1 MSKHASP
8 TMIGTFVIAAVA
20 LLVAG
25 VLVFGGGR
33 YFHEEAHVIVY
44 FEGSVAGLRVGAAV
58 RFRGI
63 DIGTVKDIRINVPGA
78 VRDPKHIRIPVVLAI
93 DEDRL
98 KSQGVTDI
106 DLRDPRQVNALVA
119 AGLRAQLASESFV
132 TGVMYVALD
141 VRPDTPANLVGD
153 RRYPEIPPV
162 RGAMEGI
169 SDKVDDVLT
178 TLVSIDF
185 AGFVSSARSLVQH
198 TDELVTTPGLT
209 RTLARMETL
218 EAHLDQL
225 ILRVDATTAELAPAI
240 SELARASTSTSKA
253 LAPEGHLATQI
264 DATLRDLQLAV
275 RSVRRL
281 ADQLSRDPGAIV
293 RGGRP

>member
-8 TMIGTFVIAAVA
+8 TVIGTFVITAVA
-20 LLVAG
+20 LLLAG
-25 VLVFGGGR
+25 ALIFGGGR

-58 RFRGI
+58 KFRGI
-63 DIGTVKDIRINVPGA
+63 DVGTVKDIRINVPGA
-78 VRDPKHIRIPVVLAI
+78 VRDPKHIRIPVLLAI

-98 KSQGVTDI
+98 KSEGVTEI
-106 DLRDPRQVNALVA
+106 DLRDPLQVNALVA
-119 AGLRAQLASESFV
+119 EGLRAQLASESFV

-162 RGAMEGI
+162 RGTMEGL
-169 SDKVDDVLT
+169 SDKVDQVLT
-178 TLVSIDF
+178 NLASIDF
-185 AGFVSSARSLVQH
+185 AELVSSARLLVQH
-198 TDELVTTPGLT
+198 TDELVRTPGLT
-209 RTLARMETL
+209 RTLGHLDTL
-218 EAHLDQL
+218 QAHLDHL
-225 ILRVDATTAELAPAI
+225 ILRLDATTAQLAPAI
-240 SELARASTSTSKA
+240 NGLARASTSTSKM

-275 RSVRRL
+275 RSVKRL
-281 ADQLSRDPGAIV
+281 ADQLSRDPGAIL

>member
-8 TMIGTFVIAAVA
+8 TVIGTFVIIAVA
-20 LLVAG
+20 LALAG

-33 YFHEEAHVIVY
+33 YFHKEAHVIVY
-44 FEGSVAGLRVGAAV
+44 FEGSVAGLRVGSPV
-58 RFRGI
+58 KFRGI
-63 DIGTVKDIRINVPGA
+63 EIGSVKDIRINVSGA
-78 VRDPKHIRIPVVLAI
+78 VRDPQHIRIPVVLAI

-98 KSQGVTDI
+98 KAQGVTDI
-106 DLRDPRQVNALVA
+106 DLQNPRQVDTLVA
-119 AGLRAQLASESFV
+119 EGLRAQLQSESLI

-141 VRPDTPANLVGD
+141 VRPDTPANLVHD
-153 RRYPEIPPV
+153 KRYPEIPPV
-162 RGAMEGI
+162 RSTTEGI
-169 SDKVDDVLT
+169 SDKLDQILT
-178 TLVSIDF
+178 KLASIDF
-185 AGFVSSARSLVQH
+185 AEFVSSAHALVEH
-198 TDELVTTPGLT
+198 VDDLVTTPGLT
-209 RTLARMETL
+209 RSLARLDTL

-225 ILRVDATTAELAPAI
+225 VRHASSATGQLGPAI
-240 SELARASTSTSKA
+240 ADLARASSSTSKM